1 MSKLSLKYRI
11 AVVIFLLEGVMM
23 TFVLGLTLSR
33 SLEVNTQQLEVN
45 ELVLVDLLGN
55 LSRIALFTGEYDDL
69 QPYLEQVIADPH
81 IRNVVVKNRDGRVVA
96 SSDVRQIGRTDIA
109 LENKEKLFW
118 RTKVIDNSAGAL
130 GSIAINFSHEA
141 LWVANQKALKMGIR
155 IALVGMTVIAVV
167 GLISGFFL
175 TRRLDR
181 LAAAARALASGDLL
195 ARTELRGGDEIGMLG
210 QTFDQMADNIRQ
222 TVADLRGSEEQ
233 LRRAHD
239 DLEQRIIERTAE
251 LAVARDQ
258 AMDASRAKGS
268 FIANMS
274 HELRTPLNAIIGY
287 SEMLLEEASETTVE
301 SGRDLAKI
309 RGAAQHLLA
318 LINDILD
325 LSKIEA
331 GKMEL
336 QLEDFDVRAMLETV
350 VATSEPLVARNNNRL
365 VVDIAPRLG
374 SMHSDATR
382 IRQALLNLLSNASK
396 FCHDGTITLTATQV
410 ALGHGGTLCFSVR
423 DTGVGIAPE
432 NHEKVFAAFT
442 QADTSTT
449 RRYGGTGLGLTIT
462 QRFCRMMGGDI
473 ALESAPGVGSRFTIT
488 LPRRAPVHMT
498 QAATEHN

>member
-109 LENKEKLFW
+109 FENKEKLFW

-130 GSIAINFSHEA
+130 GSIAISFSHEA
-141 LWVANQKALKMGIR
+141 LWVANKKALEMGIR

-175 TRRLDR
+175 TRRLD
-181 LAAAARALASGDLL
+181 LLTAAARDLASGDLF

-210 QTFDQMADNIRQ
+210 KTFDQMADNIRQ
-222 TVADLRGSEEQ
+222 TVADLRGSEEK

-239 DLEQRIIERTAE
+239 DLEQRIVERTAE

-287 SEMLLEEASETTVE
+287 SEMLLEEASEKPDHE
-301 SGRDLAKI
+301 QSGDLGKI

-336 QLEDFDVRAMLETV
+336 QVEDFDVLAMIHTV
-350 VATSEPLVARNNNRL
+350 AATSEPLVTRNNNRL
-365 VVDIAPRLG
+365 VVNIVPNAG

-396 FCHDGTITLTATQV
+396 FCRDGTITLEVCEQKSGAQDG
-410 ALGHGGTLCFSVR
+410 LRFSVS

-432 NHEKVFAAFT
+432 NHRKIFAAFT
-442 QADTSTT
+442 QEDVSTT

-462 QRFCRMMGGDI
+462 QRFCHMMGGDI
-473 ALESAPGVGSRFTIT
+473 ALDSAPGVGSTFTIT
-488 LPRRAPVHMT
+488 LPRRAPVHVA
-498 QAATEHN
+498 QEHI